1 MGWKSR
7 YLYVS
12 GLGWGFGFSWSA
24 HPIGNAPPYL
34 SEEETVLVG
43 RLKGILSSSC
53 AIKEMTELWLA
64 EAGLSPA
71 SKDRMDLG
79 DLRGMPRVAGGRAPP
94 SRPSARE
101 ASASPAREAPRASAK
116 RPAPPPPPPPTERAD
131 ATGKSAKK
139 MKVLSRK
146 HKSPVGEGGSRPRSK
161 GKEPAASPAR
171 PEAPAES
178 EEGAASPVH
187 ERPRSMKDLF
197 RTKVYKGD
205 QGYYALMMSDLGH
218 QDPEKELQARWAG
231 LRNSTKVWHTSSAA
245 EEYERGILHP
255 QLARELYTLPS
266 EVLMARATK
275 ELVLVSLPTCE
286 FVFLSFFFFFLTEP
300 SVQSQHLQMA
310 LIDRVHD
317 AGRLITFMDHRV
329 KQQQEELDV
338 LKSKGGPEAVAE
350 AEERASRLKEELEK
364 VKAEKAEELLRHEA
378 SERELRGHL
387 GDAQHLL
394 KEARARARRMDDEL
408 LQSVKDLEH
417 ARAEL
422 PITAVA
428 EYKGSLGFKE
438 GLKRM
443 GRVTYEYG
451 YRVARARFRARH
463 PDADVEEDPFTIYPE
478 DDSVPMERQQD
489 FDDSAPPES

>member
-1 MGWKSR
+1 
-7 YLYVS
+7 S
-12 GLGWGFGFSWSA
+12 GGSGGVDEKA
-24 HPIGNAPPYL
+24 
-34 SEEETVLVG
+34 
-43 RLKGILSSSC
+43 SS
-53 AIKEMTELWLA
+53 
-64 EAGLSPA
+64 
-71 SKDRMDLG
+71 
-79 DLRGMPRVAGGRAPP
+79 
-94 SRPSARE
+94 
-101 ASASPAREAPRASAK
+101 
-116 RPAPPPPPPPTERAD
+116 PPPTERAD
-131 ATGKSAKK
+131 ATGKSVKK
-139 MKVLSRK
+139 TKVLSRK
-146 HKSPVGEGGSRPRSK
+146 HKSQVGEGGSRSRSK

-205 QGYYALMMSDLGH
+205 QGYYALLMSDLGH

-275 ELVLVSLPTCE
+275 ELVL
-286 FVFLSFFFFFLTEP
+286 
-300 SVQSQHLQMA
+300 SQHLQMA

-422 PITAVA
+422 PVTAVA